1 MKNIIVISAPSGAGK
16 TTLCSEL
23 QRRKPHIKFSVSCT
37 TRSKRVHEVD
47 GVNYHFLSE
56 QGFTEKMQNN
66 EFIEFENVH
75 GYFYGTLRKTFEDA
89 LTQQEMILFD
99 VDVNG
104 AMAIKSNYSENTYTI
119 FILPPSLD
127 DLKKRLI
134 QRGSE
139 TEERINKRLERT
151 AQEMEY
157 KDKFDAC
164 IINDDLAIADEELN
178 TLITKQNK
186 GVVYGS

>member
-16 TTLCSEL
+16 TTLCNEL

-37 TRSKRVHEVD
+37 TRPKRKHEVD
-47 GVNYHFLSE
+47 GVNYHFLSDQE
-56 QGFTEKMQNN
+56 FTEKVQNN
-66 EFIEFENVH
+66 EFVEYENVH
-75 GYFYGTLRKTFEDA
+75 GYYYGTLHKTLEDA
-89 LTQQEMILFD
+89 LAQQEMVLFD

-104 AMAIKSNYSENTYTI
+104 AMAIKSNYSGNTCTI

-139 TEERINKRLERT
+139 TEERIDKRLERT

-164 IINDDLAIADEELN
+164 IINDDLAIAAEELN
-178 TLITKQNK
+178 ELITKQNE

>member
-16 TTLCSEL
+16 TTICSEL

-37 TRSKRVHEVD
+37 TRPKRDHEVD

-56 QGFTEKMQNN
+56 QEFIEKVQNN

-75 GYFYGTLRKTFEDA
+75 GYLYGTLRKTLEDA
-89 LTQQEMILFD
+89 LIQQEMILFD

-104 AMAIKSNYSENTYTI
+104 AMAIKNNYSENTCTI

-134 QRGSE
+134 HRGSE

-157 KDKFDAC
+157 KEKFDAC
-164 IINDDLAIADEELN
+164 IINDDLAIAAEELN
-178 TLITKQNK
+178 KLITKQNK

>member
-1 MKNIIVISAPSGAGK
+1 MKNIIVISAQSGAGK

-37 TRSKRVHEVD
+37 TRPKRVHEVD

-56 QGFTEKMQNN
+56 QRFTEKMQNN

-75 GYFYGTLRKTFEDA
+75 GYFYGTLRKTLEDA

-164 IINDDLAIADEELN
+164 IINDDLAIAAEELN
-178 TLITKQNK
+178 KLITKQNK

>member
-16 TTLCSEL
+16 TTLCNEL
-23 QRRKPHIKFSVSCT
+23 QHRKPHIKFSVSCT
-37 TRSKRVHEVD
+37 TRPKRKHEVD
-47 GVNYHFLSE
+47 GVNYHFLSNQE
-56 QGFTEKMQNN
+56 FTEKVQNN
-66 EFIEFENVH
+66 EFVEYENVH
-75 GYFYGTLRKTFEDA
+75 GYYYGTLRKTLENA
-89 LTQQEMILFD
+89 LAQQEMVLFD

-104 AMAIKSNYSENTYTI
+104 AMTIKSNYSENTCTI

-139 TEERINKRLERT
+139 TEERIDKRLERT
-151 AQEMEY
+151 AQEIEY

-164 IINDDLAIADEELN
+164 IINDDLAIATEELN
-178 TLITKQNK
+178 ELITKQNE

>member
-16 TTLCSEL
+16 TTLCNEL

-37 TRSKRVHEVD
+37 TRPKRKHEVD
-47 GVNYHFLSE
+47 GVNYHFLSDQE
-56 QGFTEKMQNN
+56 FTEKVQNN
-66 EFIEFENVH
+66 EFVEYENVH
-75 GYFYGTLRKTFEDA
+75 GYLYGTLRKTLEDA
-89 LTQQEMILFD
+89 LAQQEMVLFD

-104 AMAIKSNYSENTYTI
+104 AMAIKSNYSGNTCTI
-119 FILPPSLD
+119 FVLPPSLD

-139 TEERINKRLERT
+139 TEESIDKRLERT
-151 AQEMEY
+151 AKEIEY

-164 IINDDLAIADEELN
+164 IINDDLVIAAEELN
-178 TLITKQNK
+178 ELITKQNE

>member
-16 TTLCSEL
+16 TTICSEL

-37 TRSKRVHEVD
+37 TRPKRDHEVD

-56 QGFTEKMQNN
+56 QEFMDKVQNN

-75 GYFYGTLRKTFEDA
+75 GYFYGTLRKTLEDA
-89 LTQQEMILFD
+89 LTEQKMILFD
-99 VDVNG
+99 LDVNG
-104 AMAIKSNYSENTYTI
+104 AMTIKNNYSDNTCTI

-164 IINDDLAIADEELN
+164 IINDDLAIAAEELN
-178 TLITKQNK
+178 KLITKQNK
-186 GVVYGS
+186 GVLYGS

>member
-16 TTLCSEL
+16 TTLCNEL
-23 QRRKPHIKFSVSCT
+23 QHRKPHIKFSVSCT
-37 TRSKRVHEVD
+37 TRPKRKHEVD
-47 GVNYHFLSE
+47 GVNYHFLSNQE
-56 QGFTEKMQNN
+56 FTEKVQNN
-66 EFIEFENVH
+66 EFVEYENVH
-75 GYFYGTLRKTFEDA
+75 GYYYGTLRKTLEDA
-89 LTQQEMILFD
+89 LAQQEMVLFD

-104 AMAIKSNYSENTYTI
+104 AMAIKSNYSGNTCTI

-139 TEERINKRLERT
+139 TEERIDKRLERT

-164 IINDDLAIADEELN
+164 IINDDLAIAAEELN
-178 TLITKQNK
+178 ELITKQNE

>member
-37 TRSKRVHEVD
+37 TRPKRVHEVD

-75 GYFYGTLRKTFEDA
+75 GYFYGTLRKTLEDA

-164 IINDDLAIADEELN
+164 IINDDLAIAVEDLN
-178 TLITKQNK
+178 KLITKQNK

>member
-16 TTLCSEL
+16 TTICSEL

-37 TRSKRVHEVD
+37 TRPKRDHEVD

-56 QGFTEKMQNN
+56 NEFMEKVQNN

-75 GYFYGTLRKTFEDA
+75 GYFYGTLRKTLEDA
-89 LTQQEMILFD
+89 LTEQKMILFD
-99 VDVNG
+99 LDVNG
-104 AMAIKSNYSENTYTI
+104 AMTIKNNYSDNTCTI

-134 QRGSE
+134 QRDSE

-164 IINDDLAIADEELN
+164 IINDDLAIAAEELN
-178 TLITKQNK
+178 KLITKQNK

>member
-37 TRSKRVHEVD
+37 TRPKRVHEVD

-56 QGFTEKMQNN
+56 QEFTVKMKNN

-75 GYFYGTLRKTFEDA
+75 GYFYGTLRKTLEDA
-89 LTQQEMILFD
+89 LTQQEIILFD

-104 AMAIKSNYSENTYTI
+104 AMAIKRNYSDNTYTI
-119 FILPPSLD
+119 FILPPSMD

-164 IINDDLAIADEELN
+164 IINDDLAIAAEDLN
-178 TLITKQNK
+178 KLITKQNK

>member
-16 TTLCSEL
+16 TTLCNEL
-23 QRRKPHIKFSVSCT
+23 QRSKPHIKFFVSCT
-37 TRSKRVHEVD
+37 TRPKREHEVD
-47 GVNYHFLSE
+47 GVNYHFLSPQE
-56 QGFTEKMQNN
+56 FTEKVQNN

-75 GYFYGTLRKTFEDA
+75 GYYYGTLRKTLEDA
-89 LTQQEMILFD
+89 LTKQEMILFD

-104 AMAIKSNYSENTYTI
+104 AMAIKSNYSDNTCTI

-164 IINDDLAIADEELN
+164 IINDDLAIAAEDLN
-178 TLITKQNK
+178 KLITKQNK

>member
-37 TRSKRVHEVD
+37 TRPKRVHEVD

-75 GYFYGTLRKTFEDA
+75 GYFYGTLRKTLEDA

-104 AMAIKSNYSENTYTI
+104 AMAIKSNYSDNTYTI
-119 FILPPSLD
+119 FILPPSMD

-164 IINDDLAIADEELN
+164 IINDDLAIAAEELN
-178 TLITKQNK
+178 KLITKQNK

>member
-16 TTLCSEL
+16 TTLCNEL

-37 TRSKRVHEVD
+37 TRPKRVHEVD

-75 GYFYGTLRKTFEDA
+75 GYFYGTLRKTLEDA

-127 DLKKRLI
+127 DLKKRLFH
-134 QRGSE
+134 RGSE

-151 AQEMEY
+151 AQEM
-157 KDKFDAC
+157 
-164 IINDDLAIADEELN
+164 
-178 TLITKQNK
+178 
-186 GVVYGS
+186 

>member
-16 TTLCSEL
+16 TTLCNEL

-37 TRSKRVHEVD
+37 TRPKREDEVD
-47 GVNYHFLSE
+47 GANYHFLSPQE
-56 QGFTEKMQNN
+56 FTEKVQNN

-75 GYFYGTLRKTFEDA
+75 GYYYGTLRKTLEDA

-104 AMAIKSNYSENTYTI
+104 AMAIKSNYSDNTYTI

-164 IINDDLAIADEELN
+164 IINDDLAIAAEELN
-178 TLITKQNK
+178 KLITKQNK

>member
-1 MKNIIVISAPSGAGK
+1 MKNIIVISAPSGSGK

-23 QRRKPHIKFSVSCT
+23 QRRIPHIKFSVSCT
-37 TRSKRVHEVD
+37 TRPKRDHEVD

-56 QGFTEKMQNN
+56 NEFMEKVQNN

-75 GYFYGTLRKTFEDA
+75 GYFYGTLRKTLEDA
-89 LTQQEMILFD
+89 LTQQEIILFD

-104 AMAIKSNYSENTYTI
+104 AMTIKNNYSDNTCTI

-134 QRGSE
+134 QRDSE

-164 IINDDLAIADEELN
+164 IINDDLAIAAEELN
-178 TLITKQNK
+178 KLITKQNK

>member
-37 TRSKRVHEVD
+37 TRPKRVHEVD

-56 QGFTEKMQNN
+56 QEFTVKMKNN

-75 GYFYGTLRKTFEDA
+75 GYFYGTLRKTLEDA

-104 AMAIKSNYSENTYTI
+104 AMAIKSNYSDNTCTI

-164 IINDDLAIADEELN
+164 IINDDLAIAAEDLN
-178 TLITKQNK
+178 KLITKQNK

>member
-1 MKNIIVISAPSGAGK
+1 MKNIIIISAPSGAGK

-37 TRSKRVHEVD
+37 TRPKREHEVD
-47 GVNYHFLSE
+47 GVNYYFLSE
-56 QGFTEKMQNN
+56 QEFTEKVQNN
-66 EFIEFENVH
+66 QFIEFEIVH
-75 GYFYGTLRKTFEDA
+75 GYFYGTLRKTLEDA
-89 LTQQEMILFD
+89 LVQQEMILFD

-104 AMAIKSNYSENTYTI
+104 AMAIKSNYSDNTCTI

-134 QRGSE
+134 KRGTE
-139 TEERINKRLERT
+139 TEESIDKRLERT

-157 KDKFDAC
+157 KDEFDAC
-164 IINDDLAIADEELN
+164 IINDDLTIAAEELN
-178 TLITKQNK
+178 KLITKKNE
-186 GVVYGS
+186 GVFYGS

>member
-1 MKNIIVISAPSGAGK
+1 MKNVIVISAPSGSGK

-23 QRRKPHIKFSVSCT
+23 QRCNPHIKFSVSCT
-37 TRSKRVHEVD
+37 TRPKREYEID
-47 GVNYHFLSE
+47 GVNYHFLSDQE
-56 QGFTEKMQNN
+56 FTEKVQNN
-66 EFIEFENVH
+66 EFVEYENVH
-75 GYFYGTLRKTFEDA
+75 GYFYGTLRKTLEDA
-89 LTQQEMILFD
+89 LTQQEMVLFD

-104 AMAIKSNYSENTYTI
+104 AMAIKSKYSDNTCTI

-139 TEERINKRLERT
+139 TEERIDKRLERT

-164 IINDDLAIADEELN
+164 IINDDLAIAAEELN
-178 TLITKQNK
+178 ELITKQNE

>member
-16 TTLCSEL
+16 TTLCNEL

-37 TRSKRVHEVD
+37 TRPKRKHEVD
-47 GVNYHFLSE
+47 GVNYHFLSDQE
-56 QGFTEKMQNN
+56 FTEKVQNN
-66 EFIEFENVH
+66 EFVEYENVH
-75 GYFYGTLRKTFEDA
+75 GYYYGTLRNTLEDA
-89 LTQQEMILFD
+89 LAKQEMVLFD

-104 AMAIKSNYSENTYTI
+104 AMAIKRNYSDNTCTI

-139 TEERINKRLERT
+139 TEERIDKRLERT

-164 IINDDLAIADEELN
+164 IINDDLAIAAEELN
-178 TLITKQNK
+178 ELITKQNE

>member
-37 TRSKRVHEVD
+37 TRPKRVHEID

-56 QGFTEKMQNN
+56 QGFTEKLQNN

-75 GYFYGTLRKTFEDA
+75 GYFYGTLRKTLEDA

-157 KDKFDAC
+157 KAKFDAC
-164 IINDDLAIADEELN
+164 IINDDLAIAAEELN
-178 TLITKQNK
+178 KLITKQNK

>member
-1 MKNIIVISAPSGAGK
+1 MKNIIVISAPSGSGK

-37 TRSKRVHEVD
+37 TRPKREHEVD

-56 QGFTEKMQNN
+56 QEFIEKVQNN

-75 GYFYGTLRKTFEDA
+75 GYFYGTLRKTLEDA

-104 AMAIKSNYSENTYTI
+104 AMAIKSNYSDNTCTI

-139 TEERINKRLERT
+139 TEERIDKRLERT
-151 AQEMEY
+151 AQEIEY

-164 IINDDLAIADEELN
+164 IINDDLAIAAEELN
-178 TLITKQNK
+178 ELITKQNE

>member
-37 TRSKRVHEVD
+37 TRPKREHEVD
-47 GVNYHFLSE
+47 GVNYYFLSE
-56 QGFTEKMQNN
+56 QEFTEKVQNN
-66 EFIEFENVH
+66 QFIEFEIVH
-75 GYFYGTLRKTFEDA
+75 GYFYGTLRKTLEDA
-89 LTQQEMILFD
+89 LAQQEMILFD

-104 AMAIKSNYSENTYTI
+104 AMAIKSNYSDNTCTI

-134 QRGSE
+134 KRGTE
-139 TEERINKRLERT
+139 TEESIDKRLERT

-157 KDKFDAC
+157 KDEFDAC
-164 IINDDLAIADEELN
+164 IINDDLTIAAEELN
-178 TLITKQNK
+178 KLITKKNE
-186 GVVYGS
+186 GVFYGS

>member
-16 TTLCSEL
+16 TTLCNEL

-37 TRSKRVHEVD
+37 TRPKRKHEVD
-47 GVNYHFLSE
+47 GVNYHFLSNQE
-56 QGFTEKMQNN
+56 FTEKVKNN
-66 EFIEFENVH
+66 EFVEYENVH
-75 GYFYGTLRKTFEDA
+75 GYYYGTLRNTLEDA
-89 LTQQEMILFD
+89 LAKQEMVLFD

-104 AMAIKSNYSENTYTI
+104 AMAIKRNYSDNTCTI

-139 TEERINKRLERT
+139 TEERIDKRLERT

-164 IINDDLAIADEELN
+164 IINDDLAIAAEELN
-178 TLITKQNK
+178 ELITKQNE

>member
-37 TRSKRVHEVD
+37 TRPKRVHEVD

-56 QGFTEKMQNN
+56 QRFTEKMQNN

-75 GYFYGTLRKTFEDA
+75 GYFYGTLRKTLEDA
-89 LTQQEMILFD
+89 LTQQEMVLFD

-104 AMAIKSNYSENTYTI
+104 AMAIKRNYSDNTCTI

-134 QRGSE
+134 HRGSE

-164 IINDDLAIADEELN
+164 IINDDLAIAAEELN
-178 TLITKQNK
+178 KLITKQNK

>member
-16 TTLCSEL
+16 TTLCNEL

-37 TRSKRVHEVD
+37 TRPKREDEVD
-47 GVNYHFLSE
+47 GANYHFLSPQE
-56 QGFTEKMQNN
+56 FTEKVQNN

-75 GYFYGTLRKTFEDA
+75 GYFYGTLRKTLEDA

-104 AMAIKSNYSENTYTI
+104 AMAIKSNYSDNTCTI

-164 IINDDLAIADEELN
+164 IINDDLAIAAEDLN
-178 TLITKQNK
+178 KLITKQNK

>member
-16 TTLCSEL
+16 TTLCSES
-23 QRRKPHIKFSVSCT
+23 QRRNPNIKFSVSCT
-37 TRSKRVHEVD
+37 TRPKREHEVD
-47 GVNYHFLSE
+47 GVNYHFLSDQE
-56 QGFTEKMQNN
+56 FTEKVQNN
-66 EFIEFENVH
+66 EFVEYENVH
-75 GYFYGTLRKTFEDA
+75 GYYYGTLRKTLEDA
-89 LTQQEMILFD
+89 LAQKEMVLFD

-104 AMAIKSNYSENTYTI
+104 AMAIKSNYSENTCTI

-127 DLKKRLI
+127 DLKRRLI

-139 TEERINKRLERT
+139 TEERIDKRLERT

-164 IINDDLAIADEELN
+164 IINDDLAIAAEELN
-178 TLITKQNK
+178 ELITKQNE

>member
-16 TTLCSEL
+16 TTLCGEL
-23 QRRKPHIKFSVSCT
+23 QHRKPHIKFSVSCT
-37 TRSKRVHEVD
+37 TRPKREYEVD
-47 GVNYHFLSE
+47 GVNYHFLSDQE
-56 QGFTEKMQNN
+56 FTEKVQNN
-66 EFIEFENVH
+66 EFVEYENVH
-75 GYFYGTLRKTFEDA
+75 GYYYGTLRKTLEDA
-89 LTQQEMILFD
+89 LAQQEMVLFD

-104 AMAIKSNYSENTYTI
+104 AMAIKSNYSDNTCTI
-119 FILPPSLD
+119 FILPPSID

-139 TEERINKRLERT
+139 TEERIDKRLERT

-157 KDKFDAC
+157 KDKFDVC
-164 IINDDLAIADEELN
+164 IINDDLAIAAEELN
-178 TLITKQNK
+178 ELITIQNE

>member
-16 TTLCSEL
+16 TTLCNEL

-37 TRSKRVHEVD
+37 TRPKRKHEVD
-47 GVNYHFLSE
+47 GVNYHFLSDQE
-56 QGFTEKMQNN
+56 FTEKVQNN
-66 EFIEFENVH
+66 EFVEYENVH
-75 GYFYGTLRKTFEDA
+75 GYYYGTLRKTLENA
-89 LTQQEMILFD
+89 LAQQEMVLFD

-104 AMAIKSNYSENTYTI
+104 AMTIKSNYSENTCTI

-139 TEERINKRLERT
+139 TEERIDKRLERT

-164 IINDDLAIADEELN
+164 IINDDLAIAAEELN
-178 TLITKQNK
+178 ELITKQNE

>member
-164 IINDDLAIADEELN
+164 IINDDLAIAAEELN
-178 TLITKQNK
+178 KLITKQNK

>member
-1 MKNIIVISAPSGAGK
+1 MKNVIVISAPSGSGK

-23 QRRKPHIKFSVSCT
+23 QRCNPHIKFSVSCT
-37 TRSKRVHEVD
+37 TRPKREYEID
-47 GVNYHFLSE
+47 GVNYHFLSDQE
-56 QGFTEKMQNN
+56 FTKRVRNN
-66 EFIEFENVH
+66 EFVEYESVH
-75 GYFYGTLRKTFEDA
+75 GYYYGTLRKTLEDA
-89 LTQQEMILFD
+89 LDQQEMVLFD

-104 AMAIKSNYSENTYTI
+104 AMAIKTNYPDNTCTI

-139 TEERINKRLERT
+139 TEQRIDKRLERT

-164 IINDDLAIADEELN
+164 IINDDLAIAVEELN
-178 TLITKQNK
+178 ELIIKQNE
-186 GVVYGS
+186 GVVYGN

>member
-16 TTLCSEL
+16 TTLCNEL
-23 QRRKPHIKFSVSCT
+23 QHRKPHIKFSVSCT
-37 TRSKRVHEVD
+37 TRPKRKHEVD
-47 GVNYHFLSE
+47 GVNYHFLSDQE
-56 QGFTEKMQNN
+56 FTEKVQNN
-66 EFIEFENVH
+66 EFVEYENVH
-75 GYFYGTLRKTFEDA
+75 GYYYGTLRNTLEDA
-89 LTQQEMILFD
+89 LAQQEMVLFD

-104 AMAIKSNYSENTYTI
+104 AMAIKRNYSDNTCTI

-139 TEERINKRLERT
+139 TEERIDKRLERT
-151 AQEMEY
+151 AKEMEY

-164 IINDDLAIADEELN
+164 IVNDDLAIAAEELN
-178 TLITKQNK
+178 ELITKQNE

>member
-16 TTLCSEL
+16 TTLCNEL

-37 TRSKRVHEVD
+37 TRPKREDEVD
-47 GVNYHFLSE
+47 GVNYHFLSPQE
-56 QGFTEKMQNN
+56 FTEKVQNN

-75 GYFYGTLRKTFEDA
+75 GYYYGTLRKTLEDA
-89 LTQQEMILFD
+89 LTKQEMILFD

-104 AMAIKSNYSENTYTI
+104 AMAIKSNYSDNTCTI

-164 IINDDLAIADEELN
+164 IINDDLAIAAEDLN
-178 TLITKQNK
+178 KLITKQNK

>member
-16 TTLCSEL
+16 TTLCNEL
-23 QRRKPHIKFSVSCT
+23 QSRKPHIKFSVSCT
-37 TRSKRVHEVD
+37 TRPKREHEVD
-47 GVNYHFLSE
+47 GVNYHFLSNQE
-56 QGFTEKMQNN
+56 FTEKVQNN
-66 EFIEFENVH
+66 EFVEYENVH
-75 GYFYGTLRKTFEDA
+75 GYYYGTLCNTLEDA
-89 LTQQEMILFD
+89 LAKQEMVLFD

-139 TEERINKRLERT
+139 TEERIDKRLERT

-164 IINDDLAIADEELN
+164 IINDDLAIAAKELN
-178 TLITKQNK
+178 ELITKQNE

>member
-37 TRSKRVHEVD
+37 TRPKREHEVD
-47 GVNYHFLSE
+47 GVNYYFLSE
-56 QGFTEKMQNN
+56 QEFTEKVQNN
-66 EFIEFENVH
+66 QFIEFEIVH
-75 GYFYGTLRKTFEDA
+75 GYFYGTLRKTLEDA
-89 LTQQEMILFD
+89 LVQQEMILFD

-104 AMAIKSNYSENTYTI
+104 AMAIKSNYSDNTCTI
-119 FILPPSLD
+119 FILPPSLN

-134 QRGSE
+134 KRGTE
-139 TEERINKRLERT
+139 TEESIDKRLERT

-157 KDKFDAC
+157 KDEFDAC
-164 IINDDLAIADEELN
+164 IINDDLTIAAEELN
-178 TLITKQNK
+178 KLITKQNK

>member
-37 TRSKRVHEVD
+37 TRPKRDHEVD

-56 QGFTEKMQNN
+56 HEFMEKVQNN

-75 GYFYGTLRKTFEDA
+75 GYFYGTLRKTLEDA
-89 LTQQEMILFD
+89 LTQQEIILFD

-104 AMAIKSNYSENTYTI
+104 AMTIKNNYSDNTCTI

-134 QRGSE
+134 QRDSE

-164 IINDDLAIADEELN
+164 IINDDLAIAAEELN
-178 TLITKQNK
+178 KLITKQNK

>member
-37 TRSKRVHEVD
+37 TRPKRVHEVD

-56 QGFTEKMQNN
+56 QEFTVKMKNN

-75 GYFYGTLRKTFEDA
+75 GYFYGTLRKTLEDA

-157 KDKFDAC
+157 KNKFDAC
-164 IINDDLAIADEELN
+164 IINDDLAIAAEELN
-178 TLITKQNK
+178 KLITKQNK